1 MKKEKIAISMDK
13 ELLNLIDSK
22 VDREII
28 RSRSQAIEVYLKRGL
43 MEGGISTVVLL
54 LKGNHQRFA
63 IRRLDQEVLIR
74 KQARFFARQGI
85 KQIYLVTQHSPYL
98 MQLTEEIKESEI
110 PINIFEKDAKGN
122 AQALFSLKGI
132 LRESFI
138 VMSGDIYNEFDLK
151 QMIKKHQESG
161 KIATMG
167 LMLREKPSEYG
178 NVILDG
184 DLIVDFEE
192 KPKKLK
198 SFIVNAGIYI
208 FQPSA
213 FEYIS
218 EKITSLEKDL
228 FPVLAKN
235 HQLVGFFTHGIYHH
249 FV

>member
-1 MKKEKIAISMDK
+1 MKKEKIAISLDK
-13 ELLNLIDSK
+13 ELLSLLDSK

-28 RSRSQAIEVYLKRGL
+28 RSRSQAIEIYLKRGL
-43 MEGGISTVVLL
+43 REGGVSTAVLL

-63 IRRLDQEVLIR
+63 IRKIDQEVLIR
-74 KQARFFARQGI
+74 KQARFFAMQGI
-85 KQIYLVTQHSPYL
+85 KQIHLVTQHSPYL
-98 MQLTEEIKESEI
+98 VQLTEEIKDAEI
-110 PINIFEKDAKGN
+110 PVNIFEKEVKGN
-122 AQALFSLKGI
+122 AQAMYALKNI
-132 LRESFI
+132 LREPFI
-138 VMSGDIYNEFDLK
+138 VMSGDTYNEFDLK

-167 LMLREKPSEYG
+167 LMIREKPGEFG

-208 FQPSA
+208 FQPSV
-213 FEYIS
+213 FEYVS

-235 HQLVGFFTHGIYHH
+235 HQLVGFFTHGIYQH
-249 FV
+249 FS